1 MSYTE
6 SEIQMTT
13 SNHSNESDGYS
24 LENDWRTLAIAGG
37 IVGLIG
43 LFAMAAPVIT
53 GLSVSLLLGVLL
65 VAGGVVHGVHA
76 FAAQG
81 WRRSSWQLALALVSV
96 LAGLAVLAAPV
107 VALVTLTLVL
117 VAYLAVHG
125 VTELATAMRMPPST
139 GRTSVAVSGGIAIV
153 LAGFLW
159 VGFPATAAWA
169 IGLLVGAN
177 LLVSGLSMMTVAVA
191 ARPIDDVSPAATK
204 PRGA

>member
-1 MSYTE
+1 M
-6 SEIQMTT
+6 
-13 SNHSNESDGYS
+13 
-24 LENDWRTLAIAGG
+24 
-37 IVGLIG
+37 
-43 LFAMAAPVIT
+43 
-53 GLSVSLLLGVLL
+53 
-65 VAGGVVHGVHA
+65 
-76 FAAQG
+76 
-81 WRRSSWQLALALVSV
+81 
-96 LAGLAVLAAPV
+96 
-107 VALVTLTLVL
+107 
-117 VAYLAVHG
+117 AYLAVHG